1 MARKLTNSVIARIQA
16 RKREG
21 LTHEQLAA
29 EFKLSLGSISAA
41 VRSVLP
47 SAKKPEAVDAAPPA
61 PPPAS
66 PPAPEAEGEGAEV
79 GLEDIRRMLG
89 QMARTLRDV
98 GEEARRQ
105 GDRGVYLQFVRASTA
120 AFKEIGRFT
129 PAKPPDE
136 NDDPDMVAAAK
147 TAREKIIEAVRRR
160 ATTGKP

>member
-1 MARKLTNSVIARIQA
+1 MARKLTNSVIAKIQA

-29 EFKLSLGSISAA
+29 EFGLSLGSISAA

-47 SAKKPEAVDAAPPA
+47 SAKKPERATVDDGPPA
-61 PPPAS
+61 PAPSSPAV
-66 PPAPEAEGEGAEV
+66 EEGAEV

-98 GEEARRQ
+98 GEEARQ
-105 GDRGVYLQFVRASTA
+105 KGDRGVYLQFVRASTA

-136 NDDPDMVAAAK
+136 NDDPDMIAAAK
-147 TAREKIIEAVRRR
+147 TAREKILERIRRS
-160 ATTGKP
+160 ASKGAHK

>member
-29 EFKLSLGSISAA
+29 EFGLSLGSISAA
-41 VRSVLP
+41 VRCVLP
-47 SAKKPEAVDAAPPA
+47 SAKKAEGVDNAAPA

-66 PPAPEAEGEGAEV
+66 PPAPEGEEGAEV

-147 TAREKIIEAVRRR
+147 TAREKIIERIRRS
-160 ATTGKP
+160 ASKGAK

>member
-29 EFKLSLGSISAA
+29 EFGLSLGSISAA

-47 SAKKPEAVDAAPPA
+47 TARKPEVDDAAPA
-61 PPPAS
+61 SPPAS
-66 PPAPEAEGEGAEV
+66 PPPALEAEGAEV

-147 TAREKIIEAVRRR
+147 TAREKIIERIRRSASKG
-160 ATTGKP
+160 ATK